1 MLPRSSHRSRSA
13 HSDPGLYPAQMALPE
28 TSDVACLSTDGERLY
43 AVGHMH
49 GIYVI
54 DPRARRA
61 ADKLHSVESQGVS
74 TDTCFEQILASILRL
89 AVQSDDSTNTGSCSK
104 AVCVDAWR
112 RASDLCSFGMVCCPL
127 EMALARYVQTY
138 RVFKIHSDKDQSSC
152 NCVSTCHAYQSA
164 CGIHQPTSATG
175 TATDDLMQVSFHDLR
190 KRTPESEQRADRA
203 TQPAAAGPA
212 LTLFLG
218 NGFLLENDLYRYF
231 AEPPTRAILQLPM
244 LAPKSMFHCSNAM
257 VCPLAHLVPNIALL

>member
-1 MLPRSSHRSRSA
+1 
-13 HSDPGLYPAQMALPE
+13 MALPE

-74 TDTCFEQILASILRL
+74 TDICFEQMLASTLTL
-89 AVQSDDSTNTGSCSK
+89 AVQSHDSTNTGSCSQ

-138 RVFKIHSDKDQSSC
+138 RVFKIHSDNDRSGC
-152 NCVSTCHAYQSA
+152 ICVRIATLTKWWCSGKSA

-175 TATDDLMQVSFHDLR
+175 TAPDDLMQVSFHDLR
-190 KRTPESEQRADRA
+190 KRTPESEQRAGRA

-218 NGFLLENDLYRYF
+218 NGFLLENDLYRYLAESRMAAHPSNF
-231 AEPPTRAILQLPM
+231 AAAHAGTQ
-244 LAPKSMFHCSNAM
+244 KY
-257 VCPLAHLVPNIALL
+257 VPL